1 MRTLRIGLLV
11 AVALAI
17 LMVTILSLGQEQRFW
32 ERRVQYEVRF
42 ARAGGLQKGAP
53 VSLTGVTVGA
63 VDDMRFPP
71 EPDARYIQ
79 VLIDVRQDAAPR
91 IREDSVASIRTYGLL
106 GDRYIELSRGTP
118 GAPPMPAGG
127 LIAAIDPVDMEAML
141 GQSGDI
147 VTNVVEVTAELR
159 DVLGSIQRGE
169 GLLGAMVRNREL
181 GEGTLQDLRR
191 TMGNV
196 QETTRSLDEILTRVR
211 RGEGLLG
218 QLTSETRENA
228 ELLARVGRTVEAL
241 EDFTGR
247 LRSGRG
253 ALVRLVEDDA
263 YGERLLGNLERA
275 TADLAA
281 VAAKLERGHG
291 TLGKLVNDAALY
303 DDTRSLVGR
312 ARGSWLL
319 RLFGGA
325 DGGARPAASSTP
337 AAAVP

>member
-1 MRTLRIGLLV
+1 MRTFRIGLLV
-11 AVALAI
+11 ATALVI

-79 VLIDVRQDAAPR
+79 VLINVRQDAAPR
-91 IREDSVASIRTYGLL
+91 IREDCVAAIRTYGLL
-106 GDRYIELSRGTP
+106 GDRYIELSGGTP
-118 GAPPMPAGG
+118 QAPPMPAGG
-127 LIAAIDPVDMEAML
+127 LISALDPVDMEAML

-147 VTNVVEVTAELR
+147 VTNVVEVTAQLR

-169 GLLGAMVRNREL
+169 GLLGAMLRNREL
-181 GEGTLQDLRR
+181 GEGTLEDLRR

-196 QETTRSLDEILTRVR
+196 QETTRSLDEILARVR

-218 QLTSETRENA
+218 QLTTQTRENA
-228 ELLARVGRTVEAL
+228 DLMARVGRTVAAL

-253 ALVRLVEDDA
+253 ALVRLIEDEA
-263 YGERLLGNLERA
+263 YGDRLLANLDRT

-281 VAAKLERGHG
+281 VAAKLERGNG
-291 TLGKLVNDAALY
+291 TLGKLVNDPALY
-303 DDTRSLVGR
+303 DDTRSLVGG
-312 ARGSWLL
+312 ARRSWLL
-319 RLFGGA
+319 RMFGGG
-325 DGGARPAASSTP
+325 DGSTPPAPSSTP
-337 AAAVP
+337 ATTAP